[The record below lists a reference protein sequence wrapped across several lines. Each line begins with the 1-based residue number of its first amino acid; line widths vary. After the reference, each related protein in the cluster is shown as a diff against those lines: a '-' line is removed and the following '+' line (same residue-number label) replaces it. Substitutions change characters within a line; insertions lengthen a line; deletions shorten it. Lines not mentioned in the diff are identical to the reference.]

1 MRWIR
6 EHKLVTFLVL
16 VIVLSVSFLI
26 YAVATDGAGGAAGG
40 TITGRLSAPFVQLA
54 GKISD
59 GVTGIF
65 EYRSLK
71 EENEKLKK
79 ENQELSQQL
88 ADMKLSA
95 SELEELQNLKEVLN
109 YKGKGKA
116 DTLVSADVTSM
127 DGIGWMN
134 LFSINVGSEEGI
146 KAGSVVVAAG
156 GLVGRVRTVGRGWS
170 KIVSIVDTS
179 SRISFCVSGN
189 TGILG
194 LIESV
199 EDGELL
205 GYTMDSTA
213 SIEDGDILMTSGMGE
228 YPQGIEIGKVTKVS
242 YDSNAQLQRVVV
254 RPSVDFRSLQK
265 VSVLK

>member
-6 EHKLVTFLVL
+6 DHQLASFLVL

-26 YAVATDGAGGAAGG
+26 YAAATGGAGGAAGG
-40 TITGRLSAPFVQLA
+40 TFTGRLTAPFVRVA
-54 GKISD
+54 EKISD

-71 EENEKLKK
+71 KENEELKK
-79 ENQELSQQL
+79 ENQELSQQV
-88 ADMKLSA
+88 ADLKLSA
-95 SELEELQNLKEVLN
+95 SELEELKELKEVLN

-127 DGIGWMN
+127 DGTSWMN

-146 KAGSVVVAAG
+146 EKGAVVVAAG

-170 KIVSIVDTS
+170 KVCSIIDAS

-189 TGILG
+189 TRILG
-194 LIESV
+194 LIDSV
-199 EDGELL
+199 EDGELH
-205 GYTMDSTA
+205 GYMLDSAA
-213 SIEDGDILMTSGMGE
+213 SVEDGDILMTSGMGE